1 MWKCSQNRWKIALFT
16 NPAITP
22 PVYVEIIFYAAI
34 MLFGYFEIDMDAKIK
49 FPNKFYMTNFTR
61 KMATLAKSGHFTS
74 KIIPVK
80 FIKKFDFG
88 IHNYLKISK

>member
-1 MWKCSQNRWKIALFT
+1 MYIEMM
-16 NPAITP
+16 P
-22 PVYVEIIFYAAI
+22 YAST
-34 MLFGYFEIDMDAKIK
+34 MLFGYFEIVLDDKIK
-49 FPNKFYMTNFTR
+49 FPNKFYVNNFTR

-80 FIKKFDFG
+80 FIRKFDFG